1 MWEKTGVHIFIS
13 YKFVLH
19 FMTRTVRD
27 TRRTILSNCFCE
39 YKAFAATEHVDYVI
53 LVLEPRH
60 DVI

>member
-1 MWEKTGVHIFIS
+1 MHIFIS